1 MALSKEARE
10 VQSWLAARAR
20 LQAATD
26 SVELARER
34 EFATPS
40 PIGRERAERVTRSL
54 EEARRRAEVAYSD
67 HCERC
72 AIALARAEGVD
83 LDRLESGEDLT
94 ATLEAS
100 LRLLG
105 GAA

>member
-1 MALSKEARE
+1 MALSREARE

-20 LQAATD
+20 LQAKTD
-26 SVELARER
+26 DVGLARER

-40 PIGRERAERVTRSL
+40 IAGREMAERVTRTA
-54 EEARRRAEVAYSD
+54 EEARRRAEVAYLD

-100 LRLLG
+100 LRLFG